1 MLDRFISFVSSVL
14 SGGRKNVQDEVMFG
28 AHGTVDGFS
37 LGDAGRGDSAAELY
51 YNDRRQQ

>member
-1 MLDRFISFVSSVL
+1 
-14 SGGRKNVQDEVMFG
+14 MFG